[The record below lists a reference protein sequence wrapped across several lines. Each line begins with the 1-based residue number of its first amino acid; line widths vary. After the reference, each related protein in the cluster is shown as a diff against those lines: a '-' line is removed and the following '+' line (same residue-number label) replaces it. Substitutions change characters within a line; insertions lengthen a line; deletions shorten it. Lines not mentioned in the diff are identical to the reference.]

1 MEFLGIL
8 FFVALF
14 VLFIVSFWLKNNL
27 KILNFTHASDEK
39 IVGEGAKKA
48 LIIYQPSK
56 NNVATNLTKVIADCL
71 AQYGYTVTINYP
83 SDELNYILSEY
94 DLLIFG
100 SAVYIGR
107 FSPILGSY
115 MLKNRFKNKKVIVY
129 TVAPNVNDVTDLNDL
144 KVLVDS
150 LNEVRA
156 IKIYK
161 DQDERLKKF
170 VKEIISNE

>member
-129 TVAPNVNDVTDLNDL
+129 TVAPNVNEVTDLNDL

-150 LNEVRA
+150 LNEVHA

-161 DQDERLKKF
+161 GQDERLKKF

>member
-1 MEFLGIL
+1 MEFLGVL

-27 KILNFTHASDEK
+27 KILNVTHIPDEK
-39 IVGEGAKKA
+39 VVGNGVKKA
-48 LIIYQPSK
+48 LIIYQPTK
-56 NNVATNLTKVIADCL
+56 NEVAKNLTKVIADCL
-71 AQYGYTVTINYP
+71 LQNGYTVTVNYP

-94 DLLIFG
+94 DLVAFG

-107 FSPILGSY
+107 FSLTLGSY

-129 TVAPNVNDVTDLNDL
+129 TVAPNVNNITDLNDL

-150 LNEVRA
+150 GNEVHA
-156 IKIYK
+156 IKVYK
-161 DQDERLKKF
+161 DHDERLKKF
-170 VKEIISNE
+170 VKEIISNK